1 MSTSIEELDCSVLAA
16 KVGSRLLNV
25 GAPLAACLTGR
36 DEQECAAA
44 LESLRNP
51 WAIEDDPGAFHTTGW
66 YGAHVSAHSPRVVAA
81 ESAADV
87 AAAVD
92 FAREHGAGLVIK
104 GTGHDYL
111 GRSCAPGSLM
121 IWTHRMR
128 EVTVHD
134 GFVPAGSPA
143 SVAGVP
149 AITVGAGS
157 RWLEAYQALL
167 PHGRYVQGGGCV
179 TVGAAGGFIQ
189 GGGFGSLSRRYG
201 TAAGNM
207 LEAEV
212 VLASGETVTA
222 NAFQHPDLLWALR
235 GGGGG
240 TFGVVTRLTL
250 ATHPA
255 PQTLGRVSGTITAS
269 SDVDFRRLLGRLA
282 EVLPALCDD
291 HWGEHVAFA
300 CTNVAEFGLL
310 AADLPD
316 ERLHALWAPFLDWV
330 TAQPDAYRCDVSAR
344 TVPFVL
350 WDHEARGRLAPG
362 SICHDDRPGA
372 PPGRFWNAQNQ
383 FEVSWYLH
391 AYQSLWLPRRLLDA
405 PGTLADTL
413 FRASRPR
420 GLQLDFNKALSGAA
434 DAAVARDR
442 ATAINP
448 AVFDAAA
455 LAQCAS
461 WEESAYPGVP
471 GHEPDPELARAGQR
485 AVTQVMDVI
494 RAAAPR
500 AGSYLNETDYHQPD
514 WQYAFWGDNYAR
526 LLEIKHAYD
535 PGNLFRVH
543 HGVGSETNGETS
555 GNEGSHHGNSG
566 GCVDSVRS

>member
-1 MSTSIEELDCSVLAA
+1 
-16 KVGSRLLNV
+16 VGSRLLDV
-25 GAPLAACLTGR
+25 GAPLAECAAGG
-36 DEQECAAA
+36 DERECAAA
-44 LESLRNP
+44 LARLGNP

-66 YGAHVSAHSPRVVAA
+66 HGAHVSRHSPRVVAA

-134 GFVPAGSPA
+134 RFVPAGSPA
-143 SVAGVP
+143 GVAGVP
-149 AITVGAGS
+149 AITVGAGT

-179 TVGAAGGFIQ
+179 TVGAAGGFTQ

-212 VLASGETVTA
+212 VLASGEIVTA
-222 NAFQHPDLLWALR
+222 NAVSHADLFWALR

-255 PQTLGRVSGTITAS
+255 PRTLGRVTGMITAR
-269 SDVDFRRLLGRLA
+269 SDADFARLLGRLA
-282 EVLPALCDD
+282 PILPALCDE
-291 HWGEHVAFA
+291 HWGEHLAFA
-300 CTNVAEFGLL
+300 FLNVAEFGLL
-310 AADLPD
+310 AGDLPD
-316 ERLHALWAPFLDWV
+316 EQLQALWAPFLDWV
-330 TAQPDAYRCDVSAR
+330 RGQPDAYRCDVSAQ
-344 TVPFVL
+344 TMPFAL
-350 WDHEARGRLAPG
+350 WDHEARSPDSLR
-362 SICHDDRPGA
+362 HDDRPGA

-383 FEVSWYLH
+383 IEVSWYLH
-391 AYQSLWLPRRLLDA
+391 AYQSHWLPRRLLDD

-413 FRASRPR
+413 YRASRPWGFR
-420 GLQLDFNKALSGAA
+420 LDFNKALSGAA
-434 DAAVARDR
+434 ASALARDR

-455 LAQCAS
+455 LAISAS
-461 WEESAYPGVP
+461 WQERTHPGVP
-471 GHEPDPELARAGQR
+471 GHEPDPDLAQAGRR
-485 AVTQVMDVI
+485 AVTQAMDVI
-494 RAAAPR
+494 RAAAPG
-500 AGSYLNETDYHQPD
+500 AGSYVNETDYHEPD
-514 WQYAFWGDNYAR
+514 WQTSFWGGNYAR

-535 PGNLFRVH
+535 PANLFRVH
-543 HGVGSETNGETS
+543 HGVGSETTS
-555 GNEGSHHGNSG
+555 EAHL
-566 GCVDSVRS
+566 R